1 MTPTDYV
8 HGYHEREAE
17 RLRDQAT
24 TLADLLHADT
34 RYPDGARVL
43 EAGSGTGAQTRFL
56 AQASSGASFTCV
68 DVSADSL
75 AVAER
80 SARTLGLSNVAFRRA
95 DLFDLP
101 FADASF
107 DHVFVCFVLEHL
119 ADPLGA
125 LAELRRVLAPGGSI
139 TVIEG
144 DHGSALYQPASQEA
158 AHTIDCLVRAQAAAG
173 GDALIGRRLFPLLV
187 EAGFEGVAVSP
198 RIVYADASRPTW
210 VDGFTRATFIAMV
223 EGARD
228 KALSLGL
235 TDRARWER
243 GIAELRRTADEDG
256 TFTYLFYKVI
266 GTR

>member
-1 MTPTDYV
+1 MTDYV
-8 HGYHEREAE
+8 HGYDEREAE

-24 TLADLLHADT
+24 TLAELLHADT

-56 AQASSGASFTCV
+56 ASASPGASFTCV
-68 DVSADSL
+68 DVSAESL
-75 AVAER
+75 EVAAG
-80 SARTLGLSNVAFRRA
+80 SAKALGLSNVAFLRA
-95 DLFDLP
+95 DLFHLP

-144 DHGSALYQPASQEA
+144 DHASAIYSPASQEA

-173 GDALIGRRLFPLLV
+173 GDALIGRRLFPLLAQ
-187 EAGFEGVAVSP
+187 AGFQGLSVSP
-198 RIVYADASRPTW
+198 RVVYADASRPTW
-210 VDGFTRATFIAMV
+210 VEGFTRSTFIAMV

-235 TDRARWER
+235 TDPARWER
-243 GIAELRRTADEDG
+243 GIAALKRTAEADG
-256 TFTYLFYKVI
+256 TFTYLFYKAV